1 LPKSASY
8 KEWPARKTYLGYYIP
23 DAEPRF
29 IPDGAIVHESAILR
43 MGTMPSYRPV
53 NLPKQFE
60 KFPMPV
66 PPTHFSAEAEEEA

>member
-1 LPKSASY
+1 M
-8 KEWPARKTYLGYYIP
+8 
-23 DAEPRF
+23 D
-29 IPDGAIVHESAILR
+29 
-43 MGTMPSYRPV
+43 TMPSYRPV